1 MSGDTQVAFG
11 VGIIDVIIGLSFIFF
26 SLSVIASYLLE
37 SLYSITRERARF
49 LKRAVA
55 QLIDQ
60 RRNGRVI
67 VGELTKELFTH
78 PLIAKK
84 SVRIDSSARLKIA
97 ASGPAYL
104 KPQDFA
110 DALLAVLGE
119 KYPHQPSIVG
129 YAEMIRHLPQ
139 QESIKSVLTVLLD
152 KSDSIGEFRQ
162 HIAAWYADGMER
174 ASGSF
179 KRRTQLPLLI
189 IGTVLAV
196 SMDVSTIE
204 YANRL
209 ENDGVLRNTLIAEA
223 INQVSS
229 HESEAPDNTKEYLMD
244 VSESIRAFNN
254 DMANFGSN
262 VALRD
267 LNNNLAEMLKKVST
281 LHAEKDTNTTQNVDE
296 KDSTLLWLLGCII
309 TGVAVSLGT
318 SYWLNFLRLMIS
330 VRSSIKPHDTNTG
343 SSASESINI
352 NKPNVAAAQR
362 VGVSSASFE
371 ELLDATRLTEVQEIL
386 GLGSEEVTG
395 TMSLATRVA
404 LDNWRDNFGLPK
416 GTPLTL
422 EEYMLLINPKRW
434 S

>member
-11 VGIIDVIIGLSFIFF
+11 VGIIDVIIGLAFIFF

-37 SLYSITRERARF
+37 SLYSVTRERARF

-60 RRNGRVI
+60 RNNGRI
-67 VGELTKELFTH
+67 IIGELTKELFAH
-78 PLIAKK
+78 PIIAKK
-84 SVRIDSSARLKIA
+84 SVRIDSAARFKIA
-97 ASGPAYL
+97 AS
-104 KPQDFA
+104 
-110 DALLAVLGE
+110 
-119 KYPHQPSIVG
+119 G
-129 YAEMIRHLPQ
+129 YAEMIRLIPQ
-139 QESIKSVLTVLLD
+139 QESIRSVLAVLLD

-204 YANRL
+204 YTSRL
-209 ENDGVLRNTLIAEA
+209 ESDGVLRNALVAEA
-223 INQVSS
+223 INQASS
-229 HESEAPDNTKEYLMD
+229 HKSEAPDNTKEYLVD
-244 VSESIRAFNN
+244 VSKSIRAFNN

-267 LNNNLAEMLKKVST
+267 LNNNLAELLERVST
-281 LHAEKDTNTTQNVDE
+281 QHAEKDTDTTQGVDE
-296 KDSTLLWLLGCII
+296 KDSTLLWLMGCLI

-330 VRSSIKPHDTNTG
+330 VRSSIRPNDTSTG
-343 SSASESINI
+343 SSASESMNI
-352 NKPNVAAAQR
+352 NRPNVAGAQS

-422 EEYMLLINPKRW
+422 EEYVLLINPKRW

>member
-1 MSGDTQVAFG
+1 
-11 VGIIDVIIGLSFIFF
+11 
-26 SLSVIASYLLE
+26 
-37 SLYSITRERARF
+37 
-49 LKRAVA
+49 
-55 QLIDQ
+55 
-60 RRNGRVI
+60 
-67 VGELTKELFTH
+67 
-78 PLIAKK
+78 
-84 SVRIDSSARLKIA
+84 
-97 ASGPAYL
+97 
-104 KPQDFA
+104 
-110 DALLAVLGE
+110 
-119 KYPHQPSIVG
+119 
-129 YAEMIRHLPQ
+129 MIRLIPQ
-139 QESIKSVLTVLLD
+139 QESIRSVLAVLLD

-204 YANRL
+204 YTSRL
-209 ENDGVLRNTLIAEA
+209 ESDGVLRNALVAEA
-223 INQVSS
+223 INQASS
-229 HESEAPDNTKEYLMD
+229 HKSEAPDNTKEYLVD
-244 VSESIRAFNN
+244 VSKSIRAFNN

-267 LNNNLAEMLKKVST
+267 LNNNLAELLERVST
-281 LHAEKDTNTTQNVDE
+281 QHAEKDTDTTQGVDE
-296 KDSTLLWLLGCII
+296 KDSTLLWLMGCLI

-330 VRSSIKPHDTNTG
+330 VRSSIRPNDTSTG
-343 SSASESINI
+343 SSASESMNI
-352 NKPNVAAAQR
+352 NRPNVAGAQS

-422 EEYMLLINPKRW
+422 EEYVLLINPKRW

>member
-11 VGIIDVIIGLSFIFF
+11 VGIIDVIIGLAFIFF

-37 SLYSITRERARF
+37 SLYSVTRERARF

-60 RRNGRVI
+60 RNNGRI
-67 VGELTKELFTH
+67 IIGELTKELFAH
-78 PLIAKK
+78 PIIAKK
-84 SVRIDSSARLKIA
+84 SVRIDSAARFKIA

-119 KYPHQPSIVG
+119 RYPHQASVVG
-129 YAEMIRHLPQ
+129 YAEMIRLIPQ
-139 QESIKSVLTVLLD
+139 QESIRSVLAVLLD

-204 YANRL
+204 YTSRL
-209 ENDGVLRNTLIAEA
+209 ESDGVLRNALVAEA
-223 INQVSS
+223 INQASS
-229 HESEAPDNTKEYLMD
+229 HKSEAPDNTKEYLVD
-244 VSESIRAFNN
+244 VSKSIRAFNN

-267 LNNNLAEMLKKVST
+267 LNNNLAELLERVST
-281 LHAEKDTNTTQNVDE
+281 QHAE
-296 KDSTLLWLLGCII
+296 KDSTLLWLMGCLI

-330 VRSSIKPHDTNTG
+330 VRSSIRPNDTSTG
-343 SSASESINI
+343 SSASESMNI
-352 NKPNVAAAQR
+352 NRPNVAGAQS

-422 EEYMLLINPKRW
+422 EEYVLLINPKRW